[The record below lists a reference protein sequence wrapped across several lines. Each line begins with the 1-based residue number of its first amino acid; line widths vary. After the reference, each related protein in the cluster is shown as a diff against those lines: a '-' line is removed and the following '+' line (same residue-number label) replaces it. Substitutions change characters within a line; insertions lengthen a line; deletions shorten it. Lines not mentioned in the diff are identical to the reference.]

1 MSIQVLL
8 SQKNNLI
15 TQGICSCIENEHDI
29 VLLGVSE
36 DVQSMLRSCG
46 EFAPDVLV
54 LSLDLQCTSIT
65 SLIRQILNQHPEM
78 KIVALSRSADRHS
91 ILEVLSA
98 GALGYVTST
107 HSTINELVCA
117 IRSAADN
124 RVYLCQEVSSIV
136 GSGLRRSRSD
146 GITSSCQLGDRE
158 EQVLIMIADGFSS
171 KQIALQLHISPST
184 VEVHR
189 RNIMRK
195 IGLHKVADLTRYA
208 IRNQFVSS

>member
-1 MSIQVLL
+1 MTIKVLL

-15 TQGICSCIENEHDI
+15 TEGICSCIEIEQDI
-29 VLLGVSE
+29 TLLGVSE

-46 EFAPDVLV
+46 ELGPDVLV

-65 SLIRQILNQHPEM
+65 SLIRQILNQHPEL

-98 GALGYVTST
+98 GALAYVTTS
-107 HSTINELVCA
+107 HSTINELLSA

-124 RVYLCQEVSSIV
+124 RVYLCQEVSSVV
-136 GSGLRRSRSD
+136 GNGLRRSRTD
-146 GITSSCQLGDRE
+146 GLSAGSQLGDRE
-158 EQVLIMIADGFSS
+158 EQVLIMIADGYSS
-171 KQIALQLHISPST
+171 KEIALQLHISPST

-195 IGLHKVADLTRYA
+195 VGLHKVADLTRYA
-208 IRNQFVSS
+208 IRNQIVSS